1 MKKLYLLFL
10 VMLAGVGS
18 MWAQGSKKSIV
29 SLGANSATSGY
40 GFITDAL
47 TVNDT
52 ESFDARLADGST
64 IKIVPSASANGNKMW
79 GTHHNGDGNM
89 SGTWSNDWA
98 LKEMNTVLGSNF
110 TAADFGLNNPIAYTA
125 SGDFGSTSTLTLT
138 LNGYSAGDDI
148 VLYLSLASR
157 QTSMNNISVTGLDE
171 STIYYASNNGSG
183 FSSTATWS
191 SGIAAASIIKVV
203 GKVTSNPV
211 VFSSTTGKNGWQ
223 TISYCPWTAEAQ
235 AAEAK
240 IAALASLDAKLAKG
254 RLLGTGV
261 SHYTYT
267 GNGDAT
273 GTIRDAELLLNNAE
287 ATITDI
293 NASITAL
300 DGIYANFRL
309 NMPETGKLYRLKGY
323 ASKKYMAP
331 AKATP
336 TADTKMA
343 MNADMDLPGTIFMF
357 TNGDQVDGQ
366 AGYKL
371 WNYSTGYYTKETHN
385 LGAMAN
391 AANSMSIREATS
403 GNPGCYMLHTNTRT
417 SGLGTWIYDNTT
429 VVDRNGSYAAGNC
442 DWTMEEV
449 DSLPIPVS
457 DTYKIGTF
465 FSPVPLHKDDTILKF
480 YTGEIVG
487 EYLVLTKH
495 EGDIPANTPFLIE
508 YQDGAPYANGCVK
521 LKIADSANEL
531 GEGVKNNLAGSIETL
546 AKPAG
551 KIYTLQ
557 RATEDATELTFCLY
571 TGETLKGCK
580 AYLPAAKA
588 VKGIRYNTGE
598 TTGIEGVATEKGNKE
613 IFDLSGRRVQNPTS
627 GLYIING
634 QKVYVK

>member
-18 MWAQGSKKSIV
+18 MWAEGSKSIV
-29 SLGANSATSGY
+29 CFGGNTAETGY
-40 GFITDAL
+40 GFITDVKTVSDTTSFNTTL
-47 TVNDT
+47 T
-52 ESFDARLADGST
+52 DGCAVSIT
-64 IKIVPSASANGNKMW
+64 LTKGKMW
-79 GTHHNGDGNM
+79 KGAIT
-89 SGTWSNDWA
+89 GTWTNTDA
-98 LKEMNTVLGSNF
+98 LDKMNAMLGSSF
-110 TAADFGLNNPIAYTA
+110 TAADFGQGSTLSYTA
-125 SGDFGSTSTLTLT
+125 SGAGGSKSTLSLT
-138 LNGYSAGDDI
+138 LPTSYTAGDAI
-148 VLYLSLASR
+148 VFYLSLSAQETPLSDF
-157 QTSMNNISVTGLDE
+157 SVTGLDE
-171 STIYYASNNGSG
+171 FVLSYASNNGSG
-183 FSSTATWS
+183 FSFTPTYS
-191 SGIAAASIIKVV
+191 SGLSAITIVQVV
-203 GKVTSNPV
+203 GKVTSRREV
-211 VFSSTTGKNGWQ
+211 VFASTTAKNAWQ
-223 TISYCPWTAEAQ
+223 TVSYCPLTAE
-235 AAEAK
+235 EYTK

-309 NMPETGKLYRLKGY
+309 NMPETGKLYRLRGY
-323 ASKKYMAP
+323 ASKNYIAP

-371 WNYSTGYYTKETHN
+371 WNYSTGYYTKNTHN

-403 GNPGCYMLHTNTRT
+403 GNPGCYMLHTNY
-417 SGLGTWIYDNTT
+417 SGSKWIYDNNTQ
-429 VVDRNGSYAAGNC
+429 VDRNGSYAAGNC

-487 EYLVLTKH
+487 DYLVLTKH

-508 YQDGAPYANGCVK
+508 YQDGATYANGCVK
-521 LKIADSANEL
+521 LKIAASANEL
-531 GEGVKNNLAGSIETL
+531 GKGVKNNLAGSIETI
-546 AKPAG
+546 AKPADD
-551 KIYTLQ
+551 IYTLQ
-557 RATEDATELTFCLY
+557 LATKEATELTFCRY
-571 TGETLKGCK
+571 TGDTLKGCK

-598 TTGIEGVATEKGNKE
+598 TTGIEGVATEKANKE

>member
-18 MWAQGSKKSIV
+18 MWAEGSKSIV
-29 SLGANSATSGY
+29 WFGGANAGSGHE
-40 GFITDAL
+40 FITDARE
-47 TVNDT
+47 VNDKAT
-52 ESFDARLADGST
+52 GFSTQLEDGCT
-64 IKIVPSASANGNKMW
+64 VTFTLTKGKMW
-79 GTHHNGDGNM
+79 TGGI
-89 SGTWSNDWA
+89 SGTWTNTDA
-98 LKEMNTVLGSNF
+98 LDKMNAVLGSSF
-110 TAADFGLNNPIAYTA
+110 TAADFGQGSTLSFTA
-125 SGDFGSTSTLTLT
+125 SGAGGSKSTLSLT
-138 LNGYSAGDDI
+138 LPSSYTAGDAI
-148 VLYLSLASR
+148 VFYLSLSAKETLLSDF
-157 QTSMNNISVTGLDE
+157 SVTGLDE
-171 STIYYASNNGSG
+171 AALSYASNNGSG
-183 FSSTATWS
+183 FSFTPTYS
-191 SGIAAASIIKVV
+191 SGSSAITIVKVV
-203 GKVTSNPV
+203 GKVTSSRQV
-211 VFSSTTGKNGWQ
+211 VFASTTDKNAWQ
-223 TISYCPWTAEAQ
+223 TVSYRPLTAEEYN
-235 AAEAK
+235 AEAK
-240 IAALASLDAKLAKG
+240 PAALALLDAKLAKG

-309 NMPETGKLYRLKGY
+309 NMPETGKLYRLRGY
-323 ASKKYMAP
+323 ASKNYIAP
-331 AKATP
+331 AAATP
-336 TADTKMA
+336 DADTRMA

-357 TNGDQVDGQ
+357 TNGDQVDSQ

-385 LGAMAN
+385 LGAMAD

-403 GNPGCYMLHTNTRT
+403 GNPGCYMLHTNTST

-429 VVDRNGSYAAGNC
+429 VVDRNGSYSAGNC

-449 DSLPIPVS
+449 TWLPIPVS
-457 DTYKIGTF
+457 NTYGIGTF
-465 FSPVPLHKDDTILKF
+465 YSPVDIAITDEGYAKDARLKF
-480 YTGEIVG
+480 YIGSIDND
-487 EYLVLTKH
+487 YLVLTKL
-495 EGDIPANTPFLIE
+495 ENNLPAETPVVIE
-508 YQDGAPYANGCVK
+508 YVSDPSYQNGCAY
-521 LKIADSANEL
+521 LKIADSADAV
-531 GEGVKNNLAGSIETL
+531 EGQNDLRGTLETI
-546 AKPAG
+546 AKPADD
-551 KIYTLQ
+551 IYTLQ
-557 RATEDATELTFCLY
+557 PATQGAKELTFCLY
-571 TGETLKGCK
+571 TGETIKGCK

-588 VKGIRYNTGE
+588 VKGNRYNTGE

>member
-1 MKKLYLLFL
+1 MKKIYLLFL
-10 VMLAGVGS
+10 LTLASVGS
-18 MWAQGSKKSIV
+18 MWAEGSKSIV
-29 SLGANSATSGY
+29 CFGGNTAETGY
-40 GFITDAL
+40 GFITDVK
-47 TVNDT
+47 TVSDVT
-52 ESFDARLADGST
+52 SFSTTLKADGTS
-64 IKIVPSASANGNKMW
+64 ISLGLNGGKMW
-79 GTHHNGDGNM
+79 AIDPT
-89 SGTWSNDWA
+89 GTWTNTCA
-98 LKEMNTVLGSNF
+98 LDMMNAVLKSNF
-110 TAADFGLNNPIAYTA
+110 TVADFSEGSPLKFSSPGWENKTCSMTFTFSSSNYDV
-125 SGDFGSTSTLTLT
+125 GD
-138 LNGYSAGDDI
+138 AI
-148 VLYLSLASR
+148 VFYLSLSSN
-157 QTSMNNISVTGLDE
+157 QTSLSNFSVTGLNE
-171 STIYYASNNGSG
+171 ATITYACNNGSG
-183 FSSTATWS
+183 FSSTATYS
-191 SGIAAASIIKVV
+191 SGIGAITIVKVL

-211 VFSSTTGKNGWQ
+211 VFSSTTAKNGWQ
-223 TISYCPWTAEAQ
+223 TVAYCPWTAATQ
-235 AAEAK
+235 TAETKAET
-240 IAALASLDAKLAKG
+240 LAPLNAKLAKA
-254 RLLGTGV
+254 RLLGKGA
-261 SHYTYT
+261 SHYKYT
-267 GNGDAT
+267 GSS
-273 GTIRDAELLLNNAE
+273 DAEGIIATAEGLLTSE
-287 ATITDI
+287 TVTTEQI
-293 NASITAL
+293 NASIEAL
-300 DGIYANFRL
+300 DGIYANFSL
-309 NMPETGKLYRLKGY
+309 NMPEVGKLYRLRGY
-323 ASKKYMAP
+323 VSKKYMAP
-331 AKATP
+331 AVGTTP
-336 TADTKMA
+336 DTQM
-343 MNADMDLPGTIFMF
+343 DMTDNYDLPATIFKLCE
-357 TNGDQVDGQ
+357 GVDVDGTT
-366 AGYKL
+366 GYKL
-371 WNYSTGYYTKETHN
+371 LSYNTGYYNNCTWGN
-385 LGAMAN
+385 GALA
-391 AANSMSIREATS
+391 AVANSMSIRETTS
-403 GNPGCYMLHTNTRT
+403 KNPGCYMLHTNYNNGTAGKWVYD
-417 SGLGTWIYDNTT
+417 SGNK
-429 VVDRNGSYAAGNC
+429 VNRNGSYAAGNC

>member
-29 SLGANSATSGY
+29 WFGGANAGSGHE
-40 GFITDAL
+40 FITDAL
-47 TVNDT
+47 EVNDKAT
-52 ESFDARLADGST
+52 GFSTQLEDGCT
-64 IKIVPSASANGNKMW
+64 VTFTLTKGKMW
-79 GTHHNGDGNM
+79 TGGI
-89 SGTWSNDWA
+89 SGTWTNTDA
-98 LKEMNTVLGSNF
+98 LDKMNAVLGSSF
-110 TAADFGLNNPIAYTA
+110 TAADFGQGSTLSYTA
-125 SGDFGSTSTLTLT
+125 SGAGGSKSTLSLT
-138 LNGYSAGDDI
+138 LPTSYTAGDAI
-148 VLYLSLASR
+148 VFYLSLSAKETLLSDF
-157 QTSMNNISVTGLDE
+157 SVTGLDE
-171 STIYYASNNGSG
+171 AALSYASNNGSG
-183 FSSTATWS
+183 FSSTPTYS
-191 SGIAAASIIKVV
+191 SGSSSITIVKVV
-203 GKVTSNPV
+203 GKVTSSRQV
-211 VFSSTTGKNGWQ
+211 VFASTTDKNAWQ
-223 TISYCPWTAEAQ
+223 TVSYRPLTAEEYN
-235 AAEAK
+235 AEAK
-240 IAALASLDAKLAKG
+240 PAALALLDAKLAKA

-309 NMPETGKLYRLKGY
+309 NIPEVGKLYRFRGY
-323 ASKKYMAP
+323 ATKRYMAP
-331 AKATP
+331 TAENVNNKMP
-336 TADTKMA
+336 TAV
-343 MNADMDLPGTIFMF
+343 NSELPGTIFMLCA
-357 TNGDQVDGQ
+357 GDQVEGET
-366 AGYKL
+366 GYKL
-371 WNYSTGYYTKETHN
+371 LHYSTGYYTKNTHD
-385 LGAMAN
+385 LGAMAS

-403 GNPGCYMLHTNTRT
+403 GNLGCYMLYTNYTG
-417 SGLGTWIYDNTT
+417 SKW
-429 VVDRNGSYAAGNC
+429 VVDYNGNVDRQSSYAANIC

-449 DSLPIPVS
+449 DRLPIPVS

-465 FSPVPLHKDDTILKF
+465 VSPVPLHQDDTILKF

-521 LKIADSANEL
+521 LDIADSANEL
-531 GEGVKNNLAGSIETL
+531 GQGVTNDLAGSIETV

-551 KIYTLQ
+551 TIYTLQ
-557 RATEDATELTFCLY
+557 PASSGAQELTFRIFN
-571 TGETLKGCK
+571 GSTLAGGK
-580 AYLPAAKA
+580 AYLPAASP

>member
-1 MKKLYLLFL
+1 
-10 VMLAGVGS
+10 
-18 MWAQGSKKSIV
+18 
-29 SLGANSATSGY
+29 
-40 GFITDAL
+40 
-47 TVNDT
+47 
-52 ESFDARLADGST
+52 
-64 IKIVPSASANGNKMW
+64 
-79 GTHHNGDGNM
+79 
-89 SGTWSNDWA
+89 
-98 LKEMNTVLGSNF
+98 
-110 TAADFGLNNPIAYTA
+110 
-125 SGDFGSTSTLTLT
+125 
-138 LNGYSAGDDI
+138 
-148 VLYLSLASR
+148 
-157 QTSMNNISVTGLDE
+157 
-171 STIYYASNNGSG
+171 
-183 FSSTATWS
+183 
-191 SGIAAASIIKVV
+191 
-203 GKVTSNPV
+203 
-211 VFSSTTGKNGWQ
+211 
-223 TISYCPWTAEAQ
+223 
-235 AAEAK
+235 
-240 IAALASLDAKLAKG
+240 
-254 RLLGTGV
+254 
-261 SHYTYT
+261 
-267 GNGDAT
+267 
-273 GTIRDAELLLNNAE
+273 
-287 ATITDI
+287 
-293 NASITAL
+293 
-300 DGIYANFRL
+300 
-309 NMPETGKLYRLKGY
+309 
-323 ASKKYMAP
+323 
-331 AKATP
+331 TP

-557 RATEDATELTFCLY
+557 RATEDATELTFCIF
-571 TGETLKGCK
+571 KGTHVAGGK
-580 AYLPAAKA
+580 AYLPSESL

>member
-18 MWAQGSKKSIV
+18 MWAQGDKKSIV
-29 SLGANSATSGY
+29 WFGGANAGSGY
-40 GFITDAL
+40 EFITDARE
-47 TVNDT
+47 VNN
-52 ESFDARLADGST
+52 
-64 IKIVPSASANGNKMW
+64 VANNENNKM
-79 GTHHNGDGNM
+79 TLKNGCVVTFTLTKGRM
-89 SGTWSNDWA
+89 WTGGISGTWTNTDA
-98 LKEMNTVLGSNF
+98 LDKMNAVLGSSF
-110 TAADFGLNNPIAYTA
+110 TAADFGRGSTLSYTA
-125 SGDFGSTSTLTLT
+125 SGAGGSKSTLSLKLPSSYT
-138 LNGYSAGDDI
+138 AGDAI
-148 VLYLSLASR
+148 VFYLSLSAKETPLSDF
-157 QTSMNNISVTGLDE
+157 SVTGLDE
-171 STIYYASNNGSG
+171 AVLSYASNNGSG
-183 FSSTATWS
+183 FSFTPTYS
-191 SGIAAASIIKVV
+191 SGSSAITIVQVV
-203 GKVTSNPV
+203 GKVTSSREV
-211 VFSSTTGKNGWQ
+211 VFASTTDKNAWQ
-223 TISYCPWTAEAQ
+223 TVSYCPLTAE
-235 AAEAK
+235 EYTK

-309 NMPETGKLYRLKGY
+309 NIPEVGKLYRFRGY
-323 ASKKYMAP
+323 DSKNYMAP
-331 AKATP
+331 
-336 TADTKMA
+336 TAGTTTDAQMDMA
-343 MNADMDLPGTIFMF
+343 ANSDLPATIFKLCE
-357 TNGDQVDGQ
+357 GVQVDGTT
-366 AGYKL
+366 GYKL
-371 WNYSTGYYTKETHN
+371 LSYNTGYYNNYTWGN
-385 LGAMAN
+385 GAL
-391 AANSMSIREATS
+391 AAAASSMSIREATS
-403 GNPGCYMLHTNTRT
+403 KNPGCYMLHTNYNNGSAGKWVYD
-417 SGLGTWIYDNTT
+417 SGNK
-429 VVDRNGSYAAGNC
+429 VNRNGSYAAGNC